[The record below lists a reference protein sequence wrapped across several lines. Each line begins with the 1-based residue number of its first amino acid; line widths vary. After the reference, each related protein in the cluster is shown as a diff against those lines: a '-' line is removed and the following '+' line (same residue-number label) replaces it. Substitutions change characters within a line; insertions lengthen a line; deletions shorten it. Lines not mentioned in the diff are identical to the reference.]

1 MWDRAY
7 GNNLYVLFFL
17 PFWKKWLKNYWHF
30 VTGATGW
37 YFWSSYHPYINIQV
51 SEGTAGDNLK
61 VAAPYIAYS
70 EKNGVPMAASINLK
84 ISDLTMQHEFMCKS
98 IRENYICS
106 DIKLKINKK
115 KDKTILKYYG
125 TATSLDGKVE
135 DFNKQITVDYIL
147 NADIKY
153 QWLNT
158 NYVISMF

>member
-1 MWDRAY
+1 MIAVEEYIEIRIKKRI
-7 GNNLYVLFFL
+7 LIVIILFL
-17 PFWKKWLKNYWHF
+17 MF
-30 VTGATGW
+30 VIGATGW

-70 EKNGVPMAASINLK
+70 EKNGVPMAATINLK

-153 QWLNT
+153 Q
-158 NYVISMF
+158 

>member
-1 MWDRAY
+1 M
-7 GNNLYVLFFL
+7 LYFIFKLLIVQQ
-17 PFWKKWLKNYWHF
+17 
-30 VTGATGW
+30 VV
-37 YFWSSYHPYINIQV
+37 FWSSYHPYINIQV

-135 DFNKQITVDYIL
+135 DFNKQITVNYIL

-153 QWLNT
+153 Q
-158 NYVISMF
+158 

>member
-1 MWDRAY
+1 MCLNGR
-7 GNNLYVLFFL
+7 NLQEVVDTVEEYIEFKIKKRILIVIILFL
-17 PFWKKWLKNYWHF
+17 IF
-30 VTGATGW
+30 VIGISGW

-51 SEGTAGDNLK
+51 SDGTAGDNLK
-61 VAAPYIAYS
+61 VEAPYIAYA
-70 EKNGVPMAASINLK
+70 EKNGVQIASSINLK
-84 ISDLTMQHEFMCKS
+84 IYDLTMQHEFMCKS
-98 IRENYICS
+98 IRESYTSS

-153 QWLNT
+153 E
-158 NYVISMF
+158 

>member
-1 MWDRAY
+1 MQSDTPSLLNTKLSTTAFFEF
-7 GNNLYVLFFL
+7 VIILFL
-17 PFWKKWLKNYWHF
+17 MF
-30 VTGATGW
+30 VIGATGW

-135 DFNKQITVDYIL
+135 DFNKQITVNYIL

-153 QWLNT
+153 Q
-158 NYVISMF
+158 